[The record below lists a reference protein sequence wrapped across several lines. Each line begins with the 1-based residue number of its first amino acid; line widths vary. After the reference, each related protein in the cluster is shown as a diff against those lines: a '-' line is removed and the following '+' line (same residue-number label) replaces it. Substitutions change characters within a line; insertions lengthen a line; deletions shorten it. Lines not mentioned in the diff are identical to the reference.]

1 MTIFGPQVPKII
13 YTSVPSARKVDS
25 RLLDN
30 WDYIKENNSGWDHFA
45 FDDERLKDFI
55 STNYGIKI
63 LKNLR
68 AN

>member
-1 MTIFGPQVPKII
+1 MTISGPQVPKII

-30 WDYIKENNSGWDHFA
+30 WDYLKENNSGWDHFA
-45 FDDERLKDFI
+45 FDDESLKDFI